1 MGPDVTSL
9 QHRRAEHR
17 WERVRGG
24 LLPGRQG
31 QRAGIPS
38 FCRDRL
44 AGVETP
50 KRVVLA
56 AGLPEAVG
64 GKVLKYKPRGTCR
77 DLCR

>member
-1 MGPDVTSL
+1 
-9 QHRRAEHR
+9 
-17 WERVRGG
+17 
-24 LLPGRQG
+24 LPGRQG

-50 KRVVLA
+50 KRVVFA